1 MLRPP
6 EMLQWK
12 APPSLTETKFC
23 NLCCK
28 QGATKRCGPCK
39 TSYCSA
45 ACQRKDWPSHKKCC
59 GLAARIRAV
68 PRNDQAAYETGV
80 ATALGVDAGAVAF
93 AVPTT
98 RHPETC
104 AICLEEFSFQGGH
117 IYMNCCSQFI
127 HLRCSQQKLKYDL
140 REDPFGMTGNQACP
154 LCRAPSPPIERAAG
168 DRVIV
173 ERLRG
178 HVARADASAQYQMGC
193 DLIHGSLPILGRDV
207 AEGLKLLEASARGG
221 SFGSLMGAQK
231 LAYLYIYDRAVNPE
245 DYDLGRR
252 GVNYAAKVARQGG
265 LGCMVVLAECYLKG
279 YFVEQDQAKA
289 VKLLACAAFRGD
301 DRAKNLLAHTSWDK
315 PSLARADAKWPAP
328 LADLPEPCA

>member
-1 MLRPP
+1 
-6 EMLQWK
+6 
-12 APPSLTETKFC
+12 
-23 NLCCK
+23 
-28 QGATKRCGPCK
+28 
-39 TSYCSA
+39 
-45 ACQRKDWPSHKKCC
+45 
-59 GLAARIRAV
+59 
-68 PRNDQAAYETGV
+68 
-80 ATALGVDAGAVAF
+80 
-93 AVPTT
+93 
-98 RHPETC
+98 
-104 AICLEEFSFQGGH
+104 
-117 IYMNCCSQFI
+117 MNCCSQFI

-193 DLIHGSLPILGRDV
+193 DLIHGSLPNLGRDV
-207 AEGLKLLEASARGG
+207 AEGLKLLEASARGDG
-221 SFGSLMGAQK
+221 FGSLMGAQK

-245 DYDLGRR
+245 DYGLGRR
-252 GVNYAAKVARQGG
+252 GVNFAAKVARQGG
-265 LGCMVVLAECYLKG
+265 LGMMIVLAECYLQG

>member
-68 PRNDQAAYETGV
+68 PRNDQAVYETGV
-80 ATALGVDAGAVAF
+80 TTALGVDTGAVAF
-93 AVPTT
+93 AVPTA

-154 LCRAPSPPIERAAG
+154 LCRAPSPPI
-168 DRVIV
+168 
-173 ERLRG
+173 
-178 HVARADASAQYQMGC
+178 
-193 DLIHGSLPILGRDV
+193 
-207 AEGLKLLEASARGG
+207 
-221 SFGSLMGAQK
+221 
-231 LAYLYIYDRAVNPE
+231 
-245 DYDLGRR
+245 
-252 GVNYAAKVARQGG
+252 
-265 LGCMVVLAECYLKG
+265 
-279 YFVEQDQAKA
+279 
-289 VKLLACAAFRGD
+289 
-301 DRAKNLLAHTSWDK
+301 
-315 PSLARADAKWPAP
+315 
-328 LADLPEPCA
+328 